1 MTKNISIV
9 LILITFNVFSQE
21 NFGKNEEYRKNI
33 YIEVERE
40 MNICKM
46 NEYHLIYEF
55 DEQNEIWEECFATY
69 ENEKEPYV
77 IIYKFES
84 LKLPIIYQEI
94 YYTENKK
101 LIFAQE
107 TELYI
112 SENLKDTIQWNCKYF
127 FENEKLVDLIS
138 LGHGKTE
145 EDNWNPDLILEKF
158 KRRLSEFNSD

>member
-1 MTKNISIV
+1 M
-9 LILITFNVFSQE
+9 FSQE
-21 NFGKNEEYRKNI
+21 NFGKNEEYKKNI
-33 YIEVERE
+33 YNEVKRE

-55 DEQNEIWEECFATY
+55 DEQNEIWEECFITY
-69 ENEKEPYV
+69 ENEKPYG

-84 LKLPIIYQEI
+84 LKLPIFYQEI

-112 SENLKDTIQWNCKYF
+112 SKNLKDTIQWNCKYF

-158 KRRLSEFNSD
+158 RKRLSEFNTD